1 MWANRGG
8 RWLVDVQSLGAAW
21 LLSIRKTSQTLA
33 RSCLDGSRS
42 VRMSFVVDKR
52 SHPRVSLDT
61 AVTCE
66 LPDGSQVEGRCKDIS
81 IGGMFV
87 ITTGSLPFGTD
98 IQVRIRLPRTRQ
110 DFVLPGVVRWI
121 NPDGFGVQFGLL
133 GARETHAISEL

>member
-1 MWANRGG
+1 
-8 RWLVDVQSLGAAW
+8 
-21 LLSIRKTSQTLA
+21 
-33 RSCLDGSRS
+33 
-42 VRMSFVVDKR
+42 MSFVVDKR

-87 ITTGSLPFGTD
+87 ITTASPPFGTD
-98 IQVRIRLPRTRQ
+98 IRVRIRLPRARQ

-133 GARETHAISEL
+133 GARETHAISELLRR